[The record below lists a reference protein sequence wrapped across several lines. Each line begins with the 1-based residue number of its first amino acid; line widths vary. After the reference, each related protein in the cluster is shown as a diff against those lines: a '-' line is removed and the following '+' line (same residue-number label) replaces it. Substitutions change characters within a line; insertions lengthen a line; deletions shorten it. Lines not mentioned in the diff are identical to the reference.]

1 MADNEV
7 KEEMW
12 KVKDE
17 SGTVFGPASMASLQ
31 SWARDGRLAATHLIS
46 SDGVNWEPATSR
58 RELAM
63 DWIVELSPGK
73 FYGPIHREAC
83 DELIA
88 NGTISEGQPQFVRVL
103 SAEDSPEVL
112 KAENISLQSR
122 LESLRTSFAAKIG
135 ELESELS
142 ETAAELADVKAQL
155 ETRDLDFE
163 AERQGLAASE
173 SKLKAELV
181 KAEKKAAAAAARL
194 EATTVKEKSSAADRA
209 LIAELNVKL
218 ADALESLKVQKQNF
232 DKRSVEERAEIRSL
246 QSRAVK
252 AESELNEANSL
263 LKTLRIREE
272 SLRKII
278 QQANQIFAGSSS
290 AAVDDSEEI
299 VIS

>member
-1 MADNEV
+1 MSDKET

-12 KVKDE
+12 KVKDD

-31 SWARDGRLAATHLIS
+31 SWARDGRLAPTHMIS
-46 SDGVNWEPATSR
+46 SDGVNWQPVTSR

-83 DELIA
+83 DELLA
-88 NGTISEGQPQFVRVL
+88 NGTISSEQSQFARILV
-103 SAEDSPEVL
+103 AGESPEVL
-112 KAENISLQSR
+112 KAENTALLSR
-122 LESLRTSFAAKIG
+122 MESLRSSFAAKIG
-135 ELESELS
+135 ELESQLS
-142 ETAAELADVKAQL
+142 DASAELADLRAQL

-194 EATTVKEKSSAADRA
+194 EASTVREKSSAADRA

-218 ADALESLKVQKQNF
+218 ADAEESIKLQKKEF
-232 DKRSVEERAEIRSL
+232 DKRSSTEKAEIRSL
-246 QSRAVK
+246 QARAVK
-252 AESELNEANSL
+252 AESELNEANALMKSL
-263 LKTLRIREE
+263 RVRED
-272 SLRKII
+272 SLRKLV
-278 QQANQIFAGSSS
+278 QQASLIFAGASSPS
-290 AAVDDSEEI
+290 SDEEEI